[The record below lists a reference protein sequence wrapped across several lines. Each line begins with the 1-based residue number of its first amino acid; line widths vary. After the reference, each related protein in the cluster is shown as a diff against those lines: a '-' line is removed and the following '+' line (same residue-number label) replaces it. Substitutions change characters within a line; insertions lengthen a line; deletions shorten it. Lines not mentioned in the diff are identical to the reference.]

1 MALFEDVLKGG
12 NITTGLA
19 VGLGMAVLTPLVMPV
34 LRPVAKSVLKAG
46 LMAYD
51 GGRAALSAVGHEAEG
66 VVFEARSEMGARQP
80 RSGGSAKKSPSA
92 TAAKRTRR
100 K

>member
-1 MALFEDVLKGG
+1 MALFEDMLKGG

-34 LRPVAKSVLKAG
+34 LRPMAKSVIKAG

-66 VVFEARSEMGARQP
+66 VVFEARSEMGERQAH
-80 RSGGSAKKSPSA
+80 SGGSTKKSL
-92 TAAKRTRR
+92 AAPGGKRTRR